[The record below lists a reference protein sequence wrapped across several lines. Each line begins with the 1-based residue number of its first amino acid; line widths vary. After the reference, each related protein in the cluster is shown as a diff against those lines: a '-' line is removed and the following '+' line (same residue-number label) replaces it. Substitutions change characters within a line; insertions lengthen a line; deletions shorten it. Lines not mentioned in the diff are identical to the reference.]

1 MANDTPIKD
10 AINRGAIQSTDKI
23 PISRVSQP
31 EPGYISGSQIIT
43 IKESVDDLDAITVKQ
58 SLFANLP
65 TPSSTNNGHYYQTEV
80 GIYKSN
86 GSTWNKVAYTSTDL
100 DTLLATKANQSTT
113 YTKAETN
120 TLLDAKQAT
129 ITASNGV
136 QKVGVDVRGVDAT
149 TLAKGVVQLSNT
161 YNGTSQILAT
171 TEKALSDGLAIK
183 QNAITI
189 GTAAQYFKGD
199 LSLGNFA
206 SDAQS
211 ATVENAINSG
221 VTNKAPSEKAVFDA
235 LALKAPLA
243 SPTFT
248 GSVKV
253 PTPSLDSE
261 AVPKSYADGLQ
272 RVLSAFGRTGVVTA
286 QSGDYSAIQ
295 ITNTPAGNISAT
307 SVQAAINEL
316 DNEKQPN
323 IGYTPE
329 NVANK
334 ENITLDTSSTKYP
347 TNNLVKTYT
356 DAKVEDQIIDG
367 VTTKAPSQNAV
378 FDALAL
384 KAPLSSA
391 ALTGTPTAPTAS
403 VGTNTTQ
410 IATTQYVKSEISS
423 VVASMDVMVFKGVID
438 ASASPNYPAGNAG
451 ETYRISTTGKIGGI
465 SGINVEGGDLLICLV
480 DGSVSGDQAAVGLN
494 WNISQ
499 VNIDG
504 AVTTTETTTTDND
517 FVLFSGT
524 SGKIVKKATQASFKA
539 LLALTKSD
547 VGLGNVQNTDT
558 TTTANITDSLN
569 KRFVTDAQIIKLN
582 NTTGVN
588 SGDQDL
594 SGLLTKADNLA
605 NIANQ
610 QTALNNITNVSVA
623 STGQALV
630 KKANGDTG
638 FETLASGGNVSA
650 TGVISVVG
658 APAVYG
664 STNGTSIIAGTNLA
678 AQRQVFAQAQNLIA
692 SFTTAERNTLT
703 WASGD
708 LIYDTTIGLYLK
720 YTGSTWV
727 CANVEIG
734 DYKQSA
740 VSSNANG
747 WLLCNGGAISRSVY
761 SALFAI
767 IGTSFGAGDGSTT
780 FNLPDLRGR
789 VFGSIGQGAGLTN
802 RALGAAAG
810 EETVVLTLAQMPAH
824 SHTYTRYSGLINNVN
839 TVGGNNNSIWQSTS
853 TQNTNSQGSGEAHN
867 NMQPTVFGGNTFIF
881 SGV

>member
-1 MANDTPIKD
+1 MAGDKKISQLTEATLTSNDYSI
-10 AINRGAIQSTDKI
+10 IERGGLNYKVKGIATKA
-23 PISRVSQP
+23 
-31 EPGYISGSQIIT
+31 
-43 IKESVDDLDAITVKQ
+43 SVDSLDAKTVKQ
-58 SLFANLP
+58 SLYADLP
-65 TPSSTNNGHYYQTEV
+65 TASAGNNGHYYQTEV

-113 YTKAETN
+113 YTKVETN

-183 QNAITI
+183 QNAITT
-189 GTAAQYFKGD
+189 GTTAQYFKGD
-199 LSLGNFA
+199 LSLSNFA
-206 SDAQS
+206 TDAQN
-211 ATVENAINSG
+211 ATVEDAINNG
-221 VTNKAPSEKAVFDA
+221 ITNKAPSENAVFDA

-286 QSGDYSAIQ
+286 QNGDYSAIQ

-334 ENITLDTSSTKYP
+334 NQVNGYAGVGSDGYIDNTLINPSAKIIQVTVADQAERFTLTIAQVQYLDQVYQQSNEVTYQVIDVANLNNANGYRILSGSVTWTQVQGKPVDIFYKNTDTTDNIIEGTKKF
-347 TNNLVKTYT
+347 T
-356 DAKVEDQIIDG
+356 
-367 VTTKAPSQNAV
+367 
-378 FDALAL
+378 
-384 KAPLSSA
+384 
-391 ALTGTPTAPTAS
+391 TAS
-403 VGTNTTQ
+403 DITRLGGTSGTNT
-410 IATTQYVKSEISS
+410 
-423 VVASMDVMVFKGVID
+423 
-438 ASASPNYPAGNAG
+438 
-451 ETYRISTTGKIGGI
+451 
-465 SGINVEGGDLLICLV
+465 GD
-480 DGSVSGDQAAVGLN
+480 
-494 WNISQ
+494 
-499 VNIDG
+499 
-504 AVTTTETTTTDND
+504 ETTATIKTKRPIKTIASKSLEGDGN
-517 FVLFSGT
+517 VTLT
-524 SGKIVKKATQASFKA
+524 S
-539 LLALTKSD
+539 SD

-558 TTTANITDSLN
+558 TTTANITDSLD

-605 NIANQ
+605 SVANQ
-610 QTALNNITNVSVA
+610 QTALNNITNVAAA

-630 KKANGDTG
+630 KKADGSAG
-638 FETLASGGNVSA
+638 YQTLATGGNMSA
-650 TGVISVVG
+650 NVTGATNKILISLNDTALDVGYTFSNVAGRQSGLSELKVIST
-658 APAVYG
+658 Y
-664 STNGTSIIAGTNLA
+664 
-678 AQRQVFAQAQNLIA
+678 
-692 SFTTAERNTLT
+692 TTAERDSLS
-703 WASGD
+703 WVSGD
-708 LIYDTTIGLYLK
+708 IIYDTTIGLYLK
-720 YTGSTWV
+720 YTGSAWV
-727 CANVEIG
+727 CADIQIG

-740 VSSNANG
+740 VSSNSYG
-747 WLLCNGGAISRSVY
+747 WLLCNGGAISRTVY
-761 SALFAI
+761 ASLFAI
-767 IGTSFGAGDGSTT
+767 IGTSFGVGDGSTT
-780 FNLPDLRGR
+780 FNLPDHRGR
-789 VFGSIGQGAGLTN
+789 VSGNIGTGAGLTA
-802 RALGAAAG
+802 RSLGATVGA
-810 EETVVLTLAQMPAH
+810 ETHQLALSEIPAH
-824 SHTYTRYSGLINNVN
+824 SHNYTRYNTLFNNVPG
-839 TVGGNNNSIWQSTS
+839 VGGSNNNVWQGTTTIS
-853 TQNTNSQGSGEAHN
+853 TNSQGGGDSHN
-867 NMQPTVFGGNTFIF
+867 NMQPTLFAGNTFIF

>member
-1 MANDTPIKD
+1 MAGDKKISQLTEATLTSNDYSI
-10 AINRGAIQSTDKI
+10 IERGGLNYKVKGIATKA
-23 PISRVSQP
+23 
-31 EPGYISGSQIIT
+31 
-43 IKESVDDLDAITVKQ
+43 SVDSLDAKTVKQ
-58 SLFANLP
+58 SLYADLP
-65 TPSSTNNGHYYQTEV
+65 TASAGNNGHYYQTEV

-113 YTKAETN
+113 YTKVETN

-183 QNAITI
+183 QNAITT
-189 GTAAQYFKGD
+189 GTTAQYFKGD
-199 LSLGNFA
+199 LSLSNFA
-206 SDAQS
+206 TDAQN
-211 ATVENAINSG
+211 ATVEDAINNG
-221 VTNKAPSEKAVFDA
+221 ITNKAPSENAVFDA

-286 QSGDYSAIQ
+286 QNGDYSAIQ

-316 DNEKQPN
+316 DNEKQAN

-334 ENITLDTSSTKYP
+334 ENITLDTSSAKYP

-356 DAKVEDQIIDG
+356 DAKVEDQIIYG

-504 AVTTTETTTTDND
+504 AVTTIETTTTDND

-558 TTTANITDSLN
+558 TTTANITDSSN

-594 SGLLTKADNLA
+594 SGLLTKEDNLA
-605 NIANQ
+605 SVANQ
-610 QTALNNITNVSVA
+610 QTALNNITNVAAA

-630 KKANGDTG
+630 KKADGSAG
-638 FETLASGGNVSA
+638 YQTLASGGNMSA
-650 TGVISVVG
+650 NVTGATNKILISLNDTALDVGYTFSNVAARQSGLSELKVIST
-658 APAVYG
+658 Y
-664 STNGTSIIAGTNLA
+664 
-678 AQRQVFAQAQNLIA
+678 
-692 SFTTAERNTLT
+692 TTAERDSLS
-703 WASGD
+703 WVSGNI
-708 LIYDTTIGLYLK
+708 IYDTTIGLYLK
-720 YTGSTWV
+720 YTGSAWV
-727 CANVEIG
+727 CADIQIG

-740 VSSNANG
+740 VSSNSYG
-747 WLLCNGGAISRSVY
+747 WLLCNGGAISRTVY
-761 SALFAI
+761 ASLFAI
-767 IGTSFGAGDGSTT
+767 IGTSFGVGDGSTT
-780 FNLPDLRGR
+780 FNLPDHRGR
-789 VFGSIGQGAGLTN
+789 VSGNIGTGAGLTA
-802 RALGAAAG
+802 RSLGATVGA
-810 EETVVLTLAQMPAH
+810 ETHQLALSEIPAH
-824 SHTYTRYSGLINNVN
+824 SHNYTRYNTLFNNVPG
-839 TVGGNNNSIWQSTS
+839 VGGSNNNVWQGTTTIS
-853 TQNTNSQGSGEAHN
+853 TNSQGGGDSHN
-867 NMQPTVFGGNTFIF
+867 NMQPTLFAGNTFIF